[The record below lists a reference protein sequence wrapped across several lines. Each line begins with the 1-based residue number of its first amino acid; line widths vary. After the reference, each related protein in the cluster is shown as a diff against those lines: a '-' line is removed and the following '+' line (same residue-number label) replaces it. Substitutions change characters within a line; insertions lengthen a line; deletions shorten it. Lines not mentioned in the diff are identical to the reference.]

1 MGGFGWPEL
10 LALLT
15 SIGFGIASA
24 VFPVANAETY
34 VIAAPVLTVVGAVSI
49 AIAVGIGQS
58 LGKLLLFLGVRRGR
72 ELPIIRRRRAAAMTG
87 SVGPIRGQLGA
98 WVAWLLRLV
107 GQPRWGLPIV
117 GVAAVVGIPPL
128 YPVAIFAGASK
139 MRAIWFFLVVV
150 IGRIAR
156 FVIVALG
163 IGGLAQSL
171 I

>member
-1 MGGFGWPEL
+1 VGSFGWPEL

-15 SIGFGIASA
+15 SIGYGIASA
-24 VFPVANAETY
+24 VFPAANAETY
-34 VIAAPVLTVVGAVSI
+34 VVAAPILAVAGTVSI

-58 LGKLLLFLGVRRGR
+58 LGKLLLFLGVRHGR
-72 ELPIIRRRRAAAMTG
+72 ELPIIRRRRAAVTG
-87 SVGPIRGQLGA
+87 SAGPIRGRFQSS
-98 WVAWLLRLV
+98 VAWLLRLV
-107 GQPRWGLPIV
+107 GKPRWGLPIV
-117 GVAAVVGIPPL
+117 GVAAVTGIPPL
-128 YPVAIFAGASK
+128 YPVALFAGATK

-150 IGRIAR
+150 SGRIAR